1 MNVRRCVYN
10 MVYSNE
16 KTTISSELFNKIMQC
31 YMIECYMAIKKDGIV
46 LFININV
53 HIRICMKRTCCKTV
67 CTLQYDLISS
77 ICLNSYSCIYRPEY
91 QWAGVSGC
99 WHYRCY
105 LSFSFLIF
113 FEILYWACVIFIIGK
128 KALNL
133 FPPSLSS
140 YFLVIKWGWHVLLWC
155 RTFWTQGSVLCGGSV
170 FLSFPQ
176 CFPEAPCHSS
186 GFEVSA
192 SRVLFL
198 TLKLLQRSR
207 CTHCCCCYWALGG
220 AHEPWMRWTAEP
232 TLLDVSFLM

>member
-16 KTTISSELFNKIMQC
+16 KTTISGELFNKIMQC
-31 YMIECYMAIKKDGIV
+31 YKIECYMAIKKDGIV

-53 HIRICMKRTCCKTV
+53 HIRIFMKRTCCKTV

-113 FEILYWACVIFIIGK
+113 FEVLYWACVIFIIGK

-155 RTFWTQGSVLCGGSV
+155 RTFRTWGSVLRG
-170 FLSFPQ
+170 
-176 CFPEAPCHSS
+176 
-186 GFEVSA
+186 
-192 SRVLFL
+192 LFL
-198 TLKLLQRSR
+198 RLDVTVLALKFRLPGFCSLLWN
-207 CTHCCCCYWALGG
+207 CCRGLDALSLLLLLLSIRWGSWALDALNCR
-220 AHEPWMRWTAEP
+220 AHPAWRELP
-232 TLLDVSFLM
+232 DVTVTFP